1 MATRTAE
8 ERLAELQERRKRE
21 EERLAKIK
29 AQEKDLLKKQK
40 EQERKQRT
48 RRLILC
54 GAAIEKALGRPV
66 DIDSGEEKELA
77 AVIAAPEKGAS
88 SDLAFEQVIVETL
101 GRPVDGNDLVKLKSF
116 LQFQEDR
123 GNYFSKWMNRES

>member
-1 MATRTAE
+1 MAARTAE

-21 EERLAKIK
+21 EERLARLK

-66 DIDSGEEKELA
+66 DVDNGEEKKLA
-77 AVIAAPEKGAS
+77 AVIAASEKGAS
-88 SDLAFEQVIVETL
+88 SDLAFAQAISDIL
-101 GRPVDGNDLVKLKSF
+101 GREVTGNDLVKIKSF
-116 LQFQEDR
+116 LQFQNDR
-123 GNYFSKWMNRES
+123 GNYFNKWMNKDH

>member
-1 MATRTAE
+1 MAKTAE

-21 EERLAKIK
+21 EERLAKLK
-29 AQEKDLLKKQK
+29 AQERDLLKKQK

-66 DIDSGEEKELA
+66 DVDNGEEKELA
-77 AVIAAPEKGAS
+77 AVIAATEKES
-88 SDLAFEQVIVETL
+88 SYDLAFAQAISEILNREVT
-101 GRPVDGNDLVKLKSF
+101 GNDLVKLKSF

-123 GNYFSKWMNRES
+123 GNYFSRWMNRES

>member
-1 MATRTAE
+1 MAARTAE

-21 EERLAKIK
+21 EERLARLK

-54 GAAIEKALGRPV
+54 GAAIEKAYETVKTVKFQNAYYRH
-66 DIDSGEEKELA
+66 DIGQRAL
-77 AVIAAPEKGAS
+77 
-88 SDLAFEQVIVETL
+88 
-101 GRPVDGNDLVKLKSF
+101 
-116 LQFQEDR
+116 R
-123 GNYFSKWMNRES
+123 GIR

>member
-1 MATRTAE
+1 MAKTAE

-21 EERLAKIK
+21 EERLAKLK

-54 GAAIEKALGRPV
+54 GAALEKALGRPV
-66 DIDSGEEKELA
+66 DVDNGEEKELA
-77 AVIAAPEKGAS
+77 AVIAATEKGAS
-88 SDLAFEQVIVETL
+88 SDLAFGQAISDIL
-101 GRPVDGNDLVKLKSF
+101 GREVTGNDLVKIKSF
-116 LQFQEDR
+116 LQFQNDR
-123 GNYFSKWMNRES
+123 GNYFNKWMNKDH